1 MIIGVGSGTINDLCR
16 FISYKMNLDYYIVGT
31 APSMDGYASN
41 VSPLIIKHLKTTYEA
56 HTAKVIIGDLDIL
69 AQAPLSMIAAGAGDI
84 LGKYVCLTD
93 WQLAHIMNGEYY
105 CPEMA
110 DMVRESIQKV
120 VDNAKKRPKE
130 TKRPLQPLWK
140 GLF

>member
-1 MIIGVGSGTINDLCR
+1 M
-16 FISYKMNLDYYIVGT
+16 GT

-84 LGKYVCLTD
+84 L
-93 WQLAHIMNGEYY
+93 
-105 CPEMA
+105 
-110 DMVRESIQKV
+110 RE
-120 VDNAKKRPKE
+120 NMYA
-130 TKRPLQPLWK
+130 
-140 GLF
+140 